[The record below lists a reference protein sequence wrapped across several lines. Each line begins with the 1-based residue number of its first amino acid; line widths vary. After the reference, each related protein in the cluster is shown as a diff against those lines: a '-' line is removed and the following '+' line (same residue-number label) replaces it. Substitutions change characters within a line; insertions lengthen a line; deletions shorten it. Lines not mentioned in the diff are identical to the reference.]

1 MFVQVISSVEY
12 CNCSVML
19 LGRVML
25 LNPLSLI
32 QVLLACTLTVYMV
45 LDTVTSTSSTCTPP
59 LRPVNEPG

>member
-25 LNPLSLI
+25 LKPLSPL
-32 QVLLACTLTVYMV
+32 QVLVACTLVIFM
-45 LDTVTSTSSTCTPP
+45 
-59 LRPVNEPG
+59 